1 MVRQV
6 FPERTIYHE
15 SQLATSVR
23 ALCPFARRR
32 RRRGRPG
39 QPKGYPEGDQT
50 GHPSALQERISC
62 CNATTNT
69 RKPQGNREATQTR
82 GRKRRANLAPE
93 GATNTA
99 ITLTTNVGSDET
111 KLQTKLQMRRR
122 QRTCTKEKHT
132 RRKKRVVCEGK
143 TPHDEHQNG
152 TPNIPWTTQWAT
164 RTATHKRYKKKF
176 GATLKQRGRPERQPL
191 SVTRT
196 N

>member
-15 SQLATSVR
+15 SQLASSVR

-50 GHPSALQERISC
+50 GHPSAQQERISC

-99 ITLTTNVGSDET
+99 ITLTTNVGSDESFAMNRKEQKKT
-111 KLQTKLQMRRR
+111 PYSKHLCQGQKTSKLQKFDQLS
-122 QRTCTKEKHT
+122 T
-132 RRKKRVVCEGK
+132 RLVFKKQNKKR
-143 TPHDEHQNG
+143 TPMTNSEN
-152 TPNIPWTTQWAT
+152 
-164 RTATHKRYKKKF
+164 KREFRIKRAP
-176 GATLKQRGRPERQPL
+176 GWRNVLTCL
-191 SVTRT
+191 
-196 N
+196 